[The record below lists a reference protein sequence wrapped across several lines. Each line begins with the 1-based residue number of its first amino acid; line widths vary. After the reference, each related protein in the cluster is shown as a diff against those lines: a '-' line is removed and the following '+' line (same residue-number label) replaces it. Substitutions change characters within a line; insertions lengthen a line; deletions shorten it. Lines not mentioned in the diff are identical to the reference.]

1 MDDLD
6 DRERIEEHVNGSG
19 AFLLLLSKG
28 YLTSR
33 LPLREVRHAIHERTP
48 SRLSLACAF
57 LHAEYAEPVRRE
69 RFRT

>member
-6 DRERIEEHVNGSG
+6 DRERIEKHVSASG

-33 LPLREVRHAIHERTP
+33 LPLREVRCAISQRKP
-48 SRLSLACAF
+48 M
-57 LHAEYAEPVRRE
+57 VRVIKSSWRVDALRDSGE
-69 RFRT
+69 